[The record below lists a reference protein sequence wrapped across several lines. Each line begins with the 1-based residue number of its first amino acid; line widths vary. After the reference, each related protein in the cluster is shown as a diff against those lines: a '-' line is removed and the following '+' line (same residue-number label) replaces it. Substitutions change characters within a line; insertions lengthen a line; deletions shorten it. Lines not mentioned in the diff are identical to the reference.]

1 MKIPDLV
8 GIELKDANEA
18 IETLKKS
25 YDVSIV
31 ETKSPFER
39 DRNEYKKNEC
49 RVVRQQ
55 IYDNTIIITVSYF

>member
-8 GIELKDANEA
+8 GIELKDAEEA
-18 IETLKKS
+18 IETLKEL

-31 ETKSPFER
+31 ETESPFKR

-55 IYDNTIIITVSYF
+55 NFDNTIIITVSYF